1 MIALKSPVP
10 VSPNKLA
17 SIHQYHDPVPA
28 ASADTSSN
36 MENVSE
42 TGSNVQSSV
51 SSESQFHTPTMNGTS
66 PDKTSPKKSPQ
77 SNHPELSIRI
87 SDTAFMGFRP
97 RSDEDDPPQSVIHA
111 PPGFGEFKPASSPAP
126 EGKESP
132 VPKSATAK
140 NSPVEAQKDVTKVPS
155 CFEIDV
161 RIMLIEDMETQRG
174 SDITTAFDNL
184 NSSRQEQSGA
194 AHPSSSDLEGVGGTA
209 QQSRRHP

>member
-28 ASADTSSN
+28 ASADTSSKYSLSLPSGVPHPLTAKRSS

-77 SNHPELSIRI
+77 SNHPELSV
-87 SDTAFMGFRP
+87 GP
-97 RSDEDDPPQSVIHA
+97 SVVY
-111 PPGFGEFKPASSPAP
+111 KPSW
-126 EGKESP
+126 
-132 VPKSATAK
+132 
-140 NSPVEAQKDVTKVPS
+140 
-155 CFEIDV
+155 F
-161 RIMLIEDMETQRG
+161 
-174 SDITTAFDNL
+174 
-184 NSSRQEQSGA
+184 
-194 AHPSSSDLEGVGGTA
+194 
-209 QQSRRHP
+209 